1 VEDRYE
7 RSGLVANV
15 GLRYDYLNVN
25 AKALKNEDRPLGP
38 DNILTDDDLTNAK
51 TYSRISPRIGIGF
64 PVSDRS
70 VLHVNWGQFY
80 QQPNLQDLYV
90 SYRFLEYKIQTGGYY
105 VPFGNPNLKPE
116 MTTAYEVGLSHQM
129 SDVSKVDVTVYYKD
143 VRDLVQVENVPSAPY
158 SFASFRNKDFATL
171 KGMDLAFTLRRINHI
186 SGSLAYSLSFA
197 NGTGSV
203 SNTQRNIA
211 WTASEVPHQTSPL
224 DYDQRHRVS
233 LNLGINWLKGEG
245 PKWGNSTPLA
255 DVDLNI
261 LYNLA
266 TGTPYTAT
274 EVYDE
279 VTQLNVANQP
289 IGALNERNSPATQ
302 SFDFKLSKGLRWAGM
317 RFSAYVWMLN
327 AFNTNNAID
336 VYQGTGSPY
345 TTGFLNTDAG
355 HAVADQ
361 LRSENIDPN
370 SAYALATQSA
380 SLFSIPR
387 TLRFGVRTD
396 F

>member
-1 VEDRYE
+1 
-7 RSGLVANV
+7 
-15 GLRYDYLNVN
+15 
-25 AKALKNEDRPLGP
+25 
-38 DNILTDDDLTNAK
+38 
-51 TYSRISPRIGIGF
+51 GIGF

-129 SDVSKVDVTVYYKD
+129 NDYSKVDVSVYYKD
-143 VRDLVQVENVPSAPY
+143 VRDLVQVANIPSSPY

-171 KGMDLAFTLRRINHI
+171 RGMDLAFTLRRVNHI

-197 NGTGSV
+197 KGTGSV

-211 WTASEVPHQTSPL
+211 WTASQVPHQTSPL
-224 DYDQRHRVS
+224 DYDQRHKVS
-233 LNLGINWLKGEG
+233 MNMAVSFLKGEG
-245 PKWGNSTPLA
+245 PKWGTSSPLSN
-255 DVDLNI
+255 VELNV
-261 LYNLA
+261 LYNIA

-274 EVYDE
+274 NVTDE
-279 VTQLNVANQP
+279 VTQLNVAQQP
-289 IGALNERNSPATQ
+289 TGALNERTSPAVQ
-302 SFDFKLSKGLRWAGM
+302 SFDFKLTKGFGFGATH
-317 RFSAYVWMLN
+317 FSAYVWMLN
-327 AFNTNNAID
+327 AFDTNNAIA
-336 VYQGTGSPY
+336 VYSGTGSPY
-345 TTGFLNTDAG
+345 TTGFLDTEPGRAG
-355 HAVADQ
+355 ASQ
-361 LRSENIDPN
+361 LRGEGIDPN
-370 SAYALATQSA
+370 SAYALSTQSS

-387 TLRFGVRTD
+387 TLRFGIRTD